1 MPDLLDATIEQ
12 LQGRVRELSVPA
24 HEHPPR
30 PPDALA
36 ALQAVQASTAT
47 QRVAGPAAGGQ
58 TQSGRVRKPRGA
70 NRDAILKA
78 IGDRPGVTA
87 AEVAQA
93 TGIDKNVVYATL
105 SGLVKTDGIQATVLP
120 SGRKGYKV
128 AKGEQASSLR
138 D

>member
-12 LQGRVRELSVPA
+12 LQSRVRELSMLADEHQRLA
-24 HEHPPR
+24 H
-30 PPDALA
+30 ALA

-47 QRVAGPAAGGQ
+47 TSVAGPAAGAQ
-58 TQSGRVRKPRGA
+58 TQSARVRKPRGA
-70 NRDAILKA
+70 NRDAILKV

-93 TGIDKNVVYATL
+93 TRIDKNVVYATL
-105 SGLVKTDGIQATVLP
+105 SALVKNDGIQASVLP

-128 AKGEQASSLR
+128 VNSEQTSSLR